1 MKVKII
7 PIFLV
12 FVLITGVSFAIQG
25 LVKPENV
32 CMVNDRHLGVKQ
44 IPVEVDGKVYY
55 GCCKMCVGRIKNNE
69 NIRYAI
75 DPVSK
80 KKVDKA
86 TALIL
91 ALKDGRVLYFE
102 NRENVEKFLKSFKID

>member
-1 MKVKII
+1 MRVKFIYSLFV
-7 PIFLV
+7 IFLMIG
-12 FVLITGVSFAIQG
+12 FSFAIES

-32 CMVNDRHLGVKQ
+32 CMVNNRYLGAKQ
-44 IPVEVDGKVYY
+44 IPVEVDGKTYY
-55 GCCKMCVGRIKNNE
+55 GCCKVCISRIKNNE
-69 NIRYAI
+69 ELRYAV
-75 DPVSK
+75 DPISK

>member
-1 MKVKII
+1 M
-7 PIFLV
+7 LL
-12 FVLITGVSFAIQG
+12 LISGLSYAIDS

-32 CMVNDRHLGVKQ
+32 CMVNNRYLGVKQ

-69 NIRYAI
+69 SIRYAI
-75 DPVSK
+75 DPVSG

-102 NRENVEKFLKSFKID
+102 SRENVERFLKSFKIH

>member
-1 MKVKII
+1 MKTRLFYVFIA
-7 PIFLV
+7 IFL
-12 FVLITGVSFAIQG
+12 FAGLSYAVQG

-44 IPVEVDGKVYY
+44 ISVEVGGKVYY
-55 GCCKMCVGRIKNNE
+55 GCCKMCVSRIRNNE
-69 NIRYAI
+69 SIRYAV

-80 KKVDKA
+80 KKVNKA
-86 TALIL
+86 SAFIL

-102 NRENVEKFLKSFKID
+102 NLENVEKFLKSKN